1 MLQGVGV
8 NKMQTEMDVKDALAN
23 LLAQRD
29 YNFRHTN
36 GYSSSWID
44 EKIKALRW
52 VLEQG
57 EL

>member
-1 MLQGVGV
+1 
-8 NKMQTEMDVKDALAN
+8 MQTEIDVKDALAN

-44 EKIKALRW
+44 EKIKALKW
-52 VLEQG
+52 VLGQG